1 MKNKA
6 PLALLFSLTAILV
19 FIVGVRYG
27 QHVESTNKQNAY
39 NFSLTPAGQ
48 SPLGGAQPQPTTQT
62 KQIKY
67 GVFTHKQCKVSFVIP
82 DTLTKTKESSV
93 SAAFEDSAEQVL
105 SFTCDKNGSGSAKLN
120 PYTGKSVFFT
130 VEKSLQA
137 LIENSLTFLK

>member
-1 MKNKA
+1 MQKA
-6 PLALLFSLTAILV
+6 PLAFLFSLTAVLV

-39 NFSLTPAGQ
+39 NFSLT
-48 SPLGGAQPQPTTQT
+48 LQPQPTTQM

-67 GVFTHKQCKVSFVIP
+67 NVFTHKQCKISFVIP
-82 DTLTKTKESSV
+82 DTLTKSKESSM
-93 SAAFEDSAEQVL
+93 SAAFEDNAEQVL

-130 VEKSLQA
+130 VENSLQA
-137 LIENSLTFLK
+137 LIDNSLTFLR